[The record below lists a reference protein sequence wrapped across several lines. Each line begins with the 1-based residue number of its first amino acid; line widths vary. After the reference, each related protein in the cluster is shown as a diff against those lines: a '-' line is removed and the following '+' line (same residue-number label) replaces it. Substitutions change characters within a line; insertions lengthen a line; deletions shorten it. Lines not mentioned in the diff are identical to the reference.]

1 MTTAIPLTLHL
12 LVLIGVYE
20 LAAGIA
26 GLTGGIDWPK
36 MLSTDNST
44 TMTGMA

>member
-26 GLTGGIDWPK
+26 GLTGKLNW
-36 MLSTDNST
+36 T
-44 TMTGMA
+44 